1 MRLCRRYILTDG
13 GIAFD
18 GEGRPFRTVH
28 VRDVT
33 ALTLWHLSGGRTALV
48 SGLGSKALEAI
59 AATWRCAECRMWVK
73 NKLRVCEEIAANY
86 GLTMKE
92 LAFIGDD
99 IIDVRAMQ
107 AVGVAWRWP
116 MRRWRPAAAPC
127 DAGAGGKG
135 GARTDRGILRP
146 RAARRCSNVSDLGG
160 HAPMSQ
166 IADVSVGAPKDAHGN
181 GETRLTPIG
190 RHAARASP
198 QRVFSGASEQNAKGV
213 FEANR

>member
-1 MRLCRRYILTDG
+1 MTGPASHAQETNHVTALDEQLRAVRLLVADVDGVLTDG

-107 AVGVAWRWP
+107 AVGVGVAVADAAPEAR
-116 MRRWRPAAAPC
+116 AAAAFVTLAP
-127 DAGAGGKG
+127 GGKG
-135 GARTDRGILRP
+135 AVRELIERILRAQG
-146 RAARRCSNVSDLGG
+146 RYEEMLERYL
-160 HAPMSQ
+160 
-166 IADVSVGAPKDAHGN
+166 
-181 GETRLTPIG
+181 TREDTP
-190 RHAARASP
+190 
-198 QRVFSGASEQNAKGV
+198 Q
-213 FEANR
+213 